1 MAGQHALVLLT
12 AAVLLLQ
19 TCRGQVLTP
28 PYLNLAQGRR
38 IVASATCGEG
48 VSEPE
53 LYCKLAGGTG
63 NEPANLIQGQQC
75 DYCDPRDPSRAHPVS
90 QAVDGTEKWWQSPP
104 LSRGTDYNKVNVTIS
119 LGQLFHVAY
128 VVLKFANAPRPG
140 VWVLE
145 RSTDFGQT
153 YKPWQYF
160 ADTPSDCYN
169 VFGVT
174 PMDRPTHDDSVTCTT
189 EYSNIVPLENGE
201 IHLSLVNGRP
211 SSKNFTH
218 SSMLHEWTKAT
229 NVRLRFLRTKT
240 LLGHLMAVTQQ
251 DPTVTR
257 RYFYSLKDISIG
269 GRCVCNGHADECDGT
284 GSADPNRLVCK
295 CQHNTCGESCEQCCP
310 GFVQKPWQ
318 PATPNN
324 LFECEACNCLGHSSE
339 CYYDPEV
346 AQNRL
351 SLDMRGDFN
360 GGGVCTNCQHNTEGI
375 NCERCKPGF
384 FRVPDT
390 PLTSPYVCQSCQCN
404 SFFTTGTCEQLTGHC
419 YCLPGYAGDDCNQCA
434 SGYVGFPNCKA
445 ELIKKTKSRTNLE
458 PEVYIPLTS
467 EIVDIPPPPPYSQ
480 PEVVQPTPG
489 YDGGYSAYGLFCEC
503 HMNGTAG
510 FTCSVEGDGQCP
522 CKYNYAGRYCEGCAL
537 GYYNFPEC
545 LPCNCDEAGSLSHR
559 CDIQQ
564 GQCECR
570 SGFMGRTCDRCAT
583 GYYNYP
589 RCTSCDCNVMG
600 STQEVCDR
608 DTGTCLCQE
617 PFTGQRCDQ
626 CKSGSYSFPNCIRCN
641 CYGAGVLDD
650 DSKACT
656 DSGQCTCKPA
666 YAGMSCEKCAPGYY
680 GYPDCKSCSCESG
693 GSIGSDCDPRSGQC
707 RCKEHVE
714 GRNCDKCQVGFFNF
728 PNCLECNCNPAGRAP
743 NTECPSVQTM
753 TCDCKSL
760 VEGPDCDQC
769 KPLYWNLLKDNP
781 EGCEECGCFRPGTS
795 SGLGTCDM
803 AIGQCACKANVQGR
817 ICMDCRDGSFGMS
830 EVDSLGCQGCSCD
843 VGGAVTDVCDKAT
856 GQCVCREG
864 MEGRQCDI
872 PTQGQYV
879 PGLYQ
884 YKYEA
889 EDADTPRGMPVRFGY
904 SEKDFPGFS
913 WRGYAIMNT
922 VQPRIILSVLVDRPA
937 LYRVVLS
944 YVNPGQE
951 TVIGNIRANPLSQSA
966 DVVSQQSSEIVFNPT
981 TDPMTVTVV
990 GNSFIMPFVL
1000 NPGQW
1005 SFTIEVSRVLLDYM
1019 VLLPAAYFEAPLLQ
1033 LKVEVPCK
1041 YEIPED
1047 PKDHCLMYTHLPLE
1061 DFTTVQAESGF
1072 FRPQQDDDDMNN
1084 TLSVLGDKIATQ
1096 YIQPSKF
1103 YPLMALL
1110 DHNQMVL
1117 LLELTLPKAGEYVF
1131 VIEYANFETRAQT
1144 LQIRVDKT
1152 EGKNQGIFNINT
1164 CNFSF
1169 RCRAVGIDDNGREA
1183 RFKVTSRSTTISL
1196 SGDKLRVAID
1206 SLTAIP
1212 VKSWDPD
1219 YIIPKPLCVASYGP
1233 FSNHKKRA
1241 DPRCVQS
1248 MYTEPVGTVR
1258 ILPSSGQ
1265 DSMRRQ
1271 PLLVLANSKLFLLDR
1286 EQNQLEFSGRL
1297 LSAGRTVFLLHYF
1310 QPESTGYTA
1319 QVKVTTP
1326 LRQEIQGV
1334 IQVDYCPHS
1343 AGCRATMLFAGL
1355 GEQVDITQPDIRIM
1369 ITIPADRTIWVD
1381 HVVAI
1386 PEFSYTP
1393 SLLMDSRI
1401 DKSGDFIKQC
1411 GKFDFNLNERDLTPF
1426 CRKSIMS
1433 LSAHY
1438 NDGANPCNCNPQG
1451 SSSQTCS
1458 PLGGQCPCKDNIVGR
1473 SCDVCATGYFGFPNC
1488 RECPCGE
1495 NRLCDPVTG
1504 ECICPPR
1511 SRQPEC
1517 TVCEEGTYGY
1527 HPLLGCEPCDC
1538 DAMGILDLN
1547 YPSCN
1552 RNTGQCSCKPNVG
1565 GRRCDRCLPGYYNF
1579 PYCSPCSC
1587 SADGVTEDV
1596 CDQRTGR
1603 CLCKTNVNGQR
1614 CDQCKANTY
1623 HLSTRNPEGCHSCFC
1638 FGATPYCR
1646 SSDLHY
1652 TELLDMEDWTVSNQ
1666 VGSEVMRFN
1675 DKVEVKLGDLIQPD
1689 EPVYW
1694 VAPGIYLGNLV
1705 TSYGGSLTYTV
1716 EYQVTKTA
1724 LMARM
1729 RPTRLPDVLL
1739 SGNDMTI
1746 MYSHPVIPEPD
1757 EPLTV
1762 TVDLLEGNFVHS
1774 NSKGAVSRE
1783 DLLMVLADLQALLI
1797 RASYRE
1803 KILSATIESVKLS
1816 ITTQTF
1822 SGKPALDVE
1831 YCNCPYGYKG
1841 TSCQECDEGYY
1852 RSKTGPYLGQCV
1864 KCECYG
1870 HASSCDENGACIDC
1884 EHHTMGDRCDKC
1896 MTGYYGEPRRGTP
1909 DDCQIC
1915 ACPMA
1920 TEDNNFASECQPLAG
1935 GQFQCTCLPG
1945 YDGPNCDRCAI
1956 GFYGK
1961 PSEVGGFCQR
1971 CDCSG
1976 NVRLTKVGM
1985 KNVEQCDA
1993 ETGQCLDC
2001 LDNTGGRNCQKCAAG
2016 FYGDAMKA
2024 RSCTKCRNCDV
2035 CGTVPDVCDDK
2046 TGKCLCRD
2054 HVVGDKCD
2062 QCEENHYGFDSCQ
2075 GCQACDC
2082 SAEGSLEK
2090 SCHPK
2095 TGQCTCKPGVTG
2107 RRCDRCEPKHS
2118 NFTSSGC
2125 RACNCPKDGPCD
2137 PQTGECRCPEGLTGT
2152 DCESCKNETLLYT
2165 PRGCWDCDTCVH
2177 SLMDYVNNLGENTD
2191 LMKMTIVS
2199 LSAGQIAG
2207 SRVNDIIKGV
2217 EEAKMNIDKMKA
2229 LAKEIDDVEDD
2240 GLRNVSDKYDAFKD
2254 KVDQLKRD
2262 GDQLSNRVDI
2272 ADQLAMSAKDK
2283 VEAAVEELKKIKE
2296 RAENGSI
2303 VDPEAAIAEAQEIL
2317 DNLTKYRDDMQA
2329 NIDTRKKAAED
2340 EQRNAN
2346 ADLKLRARFLALVG
2360 QREDQARK
2368 VRDKVDSF
2376 LQKIGDDVQS
2386 AIFDTNWLISEAAV
2400 LNARNTPPPYEDE
2413 YDELHKLK
2421 MTIDEILGAGMN
2433 LRDQANKQRDEIKA
2447 KLKEIARRDAQLDGA
2462 KTSLQTKTSE
2472 MTKQQ
2477 PELTKKVQAAEEYIS
2492 TLDDRVLM
2500 LEGLL
2505 SRSKSQAENASLAV
2519 NAYGNIVDWFTNALG
2534 NATEAK
2540 ERATDAKKQVDDE
2553 NLPDKASTLH
2563 GNSQHILGNST
2574 EMRDIAEEYLIEMG
2588 RRKEGV
2594 NESGMGLEVAQ
2605 MTFSALKEGQSA
2617 LERAVSTVGD
2627 MDTDLEDAERKTKEA
2642 VEKADIVLEE
2652 VAKIAGPDAEPSGDD
2667 PSNILKDGVKDE
2679 EEDREED
2686 EKKKRRRGNRKRGR
2700 GRKGRRGKKNH
2711 RKPRDVDEF
2720 KGAELAEDEE
2730 ENETG
2735 GQGLTLDK
2743 MEEVVNRMQK
2753 DSVDMEPNLNN
2764 AEKSLD
2770 DLEDDVENME
2780 DNVIQANFDI
2790 QDAESIVK
2798 RLSREGSGLMEQITP
2813 LAEELKSLHT
2823 SVQQRWEEMKRNITN
2838 LKRQVAQAKDQAN
2851 RIMVPMKFNRKSS
2864 VLLKPPA
2871 EIKTAATFLDL
2882 TLFVK
2887 TEAEDNFIFYM
2898 GNKQQPN
2905 KDFIALE
2912 TVKGQ
2917 LYFYFNLGGDDGMV
2931 STTTTINTNQWTKIN
2946 IRRVGREGE
2955 IYLEYINPKTSLTED
2970 ELVVG
2975 EATGD
2980 YTVLD
2985 LNPQSVF
2992 YIGGL
2997 PDGFKSPPIIKN
3009 RHMDGCVESVS
3020 FDSEPVGLW
3029 NFLSAENVDVEG
3041 DDKPCMNRDVLTE
3054 NTHNSFYFDGEG
3066 YANIPKKIL
3075 LEKSTSWVDFKLK
3088 TVADNALLFFASGP
3102 TAYVSIEI
3110 KDGYIVMQADFGE
3123 GNLVLKSK
3131 TKYNNGNAHKITV
3144 RFDNYNMAQL
3154 KIQAEPVAE
3163 GTVPGSG
3170 ARPYIGDRMFIG
3182 GHSGDLPDM
3191 VQGKVISEGLKGCMQ
3206 DFSITRRIQ
3215 TFYGSRALQ
3224 KGITAGCPTTV
3235 TRVASFREESYLS
3248 MPMFTDEEYRN
3259 IEMILTFRTVKPD
3272 GLIMFTANED
3282 QSQALSISLKD
3293 GGVIMSVKSQSSY
3306 VEVRSREKSYNDSRD
3321 HNVWIRKDGVKLT
3334 LIVDN
3339 EDRDEKR
3346 VDASFRELLTPRPI
3360 YFGGVPITTRIRTG
3374 VVASTEG
3381 FEGCISDV
3389 ALNRP
3394 SSYLSAPQPEE
3405 KEGIVTDIEDY
3416 SNALELYEV
3425 SLAGCF
3431 VEEPPMP
3438 TVRPR
3443 PSAIVDTDTDE
3454 PVKTTVPAP
3463 APSPTAAKTTTAA
3476 PERKQTPAVTPST
3489 GGAEKTPTTEQPE
3502 KRPTQKPVTKGPKL
3516 APEPSCALKLRPEL
3530 GDAAEAFQFG
3540 VTSVSRM
3547 EYNKL
3552 PDSFRIRYKFSM
3564 EFKTF
3569 DKSGLLFFMAD
3580 NLEAN
3585 FVTLFLTN
3593 GNLIYMFNCGTGKLK
3608 LKSRTKFND
3617 GQWHRVEFSR
3627 ELQRGTLTVDGL
3639 LLKEGQSP
3647 GNSSFIDAAE
3657 PYYVGGLPSLDVAKK
3672 LPDAAKR
3679 SFDGCIRDLRM
3690 NDQPWGEPTRSYSVG
3705 VCYQSG
3711 EVGTFFTADGGFL
3724 VVDEEFQ
3731 VGMDIEV
3738 TMEIRPRTT
3747 SGVLMAVMSQ
3757 RGDFLLIQLINGT
3770 VVAHVQNGGGVFS
3783 IQPKDRHELC
3793 DGQWHKIEVTKAK
3806 NVLMM
3811 EVDEKDVVPPK
3822 RDDNTG
3828 DSRTDTNDP
3837 LYLGGVPDDMK
3848 THELVVKET
3857 YVGCMRNVK
3866 VNDIGQDFRK
3876 AARFSG
3882 GVIIDTCP
3890 TN

>member
-1 MAGQHALVLLT
+1 M
-12 AAVLLLQ
+12 
-19 TCRGQVLTP
+19 
-28 PYLNLAQGRR
+28 
-38 IVASATCGEG
+38 
-48 VSEPE
+48 
-53 LYCKLAGGTG
+53 
-63 NEPANLIQGQQC
+63 
-75 DYCDPRDPSRAHPVS
+75 
-90 QAVDGTEKWWQSPP
+90 
-104 LSRGTDYNKVNVTIS
+104 
-119 LGQLFHVAY
+119 
-128 VVLKFANAPRPG
+128 RP
-140 VWVLE
+140 
-145 RSTDFGQT
+145 
-153 YKPWQYF
+153 
-160 ADTPSDCYN
+160 
-169 VFGVT
+169 
-174 PMDRPTHDDSVTCTT
+174 
-189 EYSNIVPLENGE
+189 
-201 IHLSLVNGRP
+201 
-211 SSKNFTH
+211 
-218 SSMLHEWTKAT
+218 
-229 NVRLRFLRTKT
+229 
-240 LLGHLMAVTQQ
+240 
-251 DPTVTR
+251 
-257 RYFYSLKDISIG
+257 
-269 GRCVCNGHADECDGT
+269 
-284 GSADPNRLVCK
+284 
-295 CQHNTCGESCEQCCP
+295 
-310 GFVQKPWQ
+310 
-318 PATPNN
+318 
-324 LFECEACNCLGHSSE
+324 
-339 CYYDPEV
+339 
-346 AQNRL
+346 
-351 SLDMRGDFN
+351 
-360 GGGVCTNCQHNTEGI
+360 
-375 NCERCKPGF
+375 
-384 FRVPDT
+384 
-390 PLTSPYVCQSCQCN
+390 
-404 SFFTTGTCEQLTGHC
+404 
-419 YCLPGYAGDDCNQCA
+419 
-434 SGYVGFPNCKA
+434 
-445 ELIKKTKSRTNLE
+445 
-458 PEVYIPLTS
+458 
-467 EIVDIPPPPPYSQ
+467 
-480 PEVVQPTPG
+480 
-489 YDGGYSAYGLFCEC
+489 
-503 HMNGTAG
+503 
-510 FTCSVEGDGQCP
+510 
-522 CKYNYAGRYCEGCAL
+522 
-537 GYYNFPEC
+537 
-545 LPCNCDEAGSLSHR
+545 
-559 CDIQQ
+559 
-564 GQCECR
+564 
-570 SGFMGRTCDRCAT
+570 
-583 GYYNYP
+583 
-589 RCTSCDCNVMG
+589 
-600 STQEVCDR
+600 
-608 DTGTCLCQE
+608 
-617 PFTGQRCDQ
+617 
-626 CKSGSYSFPNCIRCN
+626 
-641 CYGAGVLDD
+641 
-650 DSKACT
+650 
-656 DSGQCTCKPA
+656 
-666 YAGMSCEKCAPGYY
+666 
-680 GYPDCKSCSCESG
+680 
-693 GSIGSDCDPRSGQC
+693 
-707 RCKEHVE
+707 
-714 GRNCDKCQVGFFNF
+714 QVG
-728 PNCLECNCNPAGRAP
+728 
-743 NTECPSVQTM
+743 
-753 TCDCKSL
+753 
-760 VEGPDCDQC
+760 
-769 KPLYWNLLKDNP
+769 
-781 EGCEECGCFRPGTS
+781 
-795 SGLGTCDM
+795 
-803 AIGQCACKANVQGR
+803 GQK
-817 ICMDCRDGSFGMS
+817 
-830 EVDSLGCQGCSCD
+830 
-843 VGGAVTDVCDKAT
+843 
-856 GQCVCREG
+856 
-864 MEGRQCDI
+864 
-872 PTQGQYV
+872 
-879 PGLYQ
+879 
-884 YKYEA
+884 
-889 EDADTPRGMPVRFGY
+889 
-904 SEKDFPGFS
+904 
-913 WRGYAIMNT
+913 
-922 VQPRIILSVLVDRPA
+922 
-937 LYRVVLS
+937 
-944 YVNPGQE
+944 
-951 TVIGNIRANPLSQSA
+951 
-966 DVVSQQSSEIVFNPT
+966 
-981 TDPMTVTVV
+981 
-990 GNSFIMPFVL
+990 
-1000 NPGQW
+1000 
-1005 SFTIEVSRVLLDYM
+1005 
-1019 VLLPAAYFEAPLLQ
+1019 
-1033 LKVEVPCK
+1033 
-1041 YEIPED
+1041 
-1047 PKDHCLMYTHLPLE
+1047 
-1061 DFTTVQAESGF
+1061 
-1072 FRPQQDDDDMNN
+1072 
-1084 TLSVLGDKIATQ
+1084 
-1096 YIQPSKF
+1096 
-1103 YPLMALL
+1103 
-1110 DHNQMVL
+1110 
-1117 LLELTLPKAGEYVF
+1117 
-1131 VIEYANFETRAQT
+1131 
-1144 LQIRVDKT
+1144 
-1152 EGKNQGIFNINT
+1152 
-1164 CNFSF
+1164 
-1169 RCRAVGIDDNGREA
+1169 
-1183 RFKVTSRSTTISL
+1183 
-1196 SGDKLRVAID
+1196 
-1206 SLTAIP
+1206 
-1212 VKSWDPD
+1212 
-1219 YIIPKPLCVASYGP
+1219 
-1233 FSNHKKRA
+1233 
-1241 DPRCVQS
+1241 
-1248 MYTEPVGTVR
+1248 
-1258 ILPSSGQ
+1258 
-1265 DSMRRQ
+1265 
-1271 PLLVLANSKLFLLDR
+1271 
-1286 EQNQLEFSGRL
+1286 
-1297 LSAGRTVFLLHYF
+1297 
-1310 QPESTGYTA
+1310 
-1319 QVKVTTP
+1319 
-1326 LRQEIQGV
+1326 
-1334 IQVDYCPHS
+1334 
-1343 AGCRATMLFAGL
+1343 
-1355 GEQVDITQPDIRIM
+1355 
-1369 ITIPADRTIWVD
+1369 
-1381 HVVAI
+1381 
-1386 PEFSYTP
+1386 
-1393 SLLMDSRI
+1393 
-1401 DKSGDFIKQC
+1401 
-1411 GKFDFNLNERDLTPF
+1411 
-1426 CRKSIMS
+1426 
-1433 LSAHY
+1433 
-1438 NDGANPCNCNPQG
+1438 
-1451 SSSQTCS
+1451 
-1458 PLGGQCPCKDNIVGR
+1458 
-1473 SCDVCATGYFGFPNC
+1473 
-1488 RECPCGE
+1488 
-1495 NRLCDPVTG
+1495 
-1504 ECICPPR
+1504 
-1511 SRQPEC
+1511 
-1517 TVCEEGTYGY
+1517 
-1527 HPLLGCEPCDC
+1527 
-1538 DAMGILDLN
+1538 
-1547 YPSCN
+1547 
-1552 RNTGQCSCKPNVG
+1552 
-1565 GRRCDRCLPGYYNF
+1565 
-1579 PYCSPCSC
+1579 
-1587 SADGVTEDV
+1587 
-1596 CDQRTGR
+1596 
-1603 CLCKTNVNGQR
+1603 
-1614 CDQCKANTY
+1614 
-1623 HLSTRNPEGCHSCFC
+1623 
-1638 FGATPYCR
+1638 
-1646 SSDLHY
+1646 
-1652 TELLDMEDWTVSNQ
+1652 
-1666 VGSEVMRFN
+1666 
-1675 DKVEVKLGDLIQPD
+1675 
-1689 EPVYW
+1689 
-1694 VAPGIYLGNLV
+1694 
-1705 TSYGGSLTYTV
+1705 
-1716 EYQVTKTA
+1716 
-1724 LMARM
+1724 
-1729 RPTRLPDVLL
+1729 
-1739 SGNDMTI
+1739 
-1746 MYSHPVIPEPD
+1746 
-1757 EPLTV
+1757 
-1762 TVDLLEGNFVHS
+1762 
-1774 NSKGAVSRE
+1774 
-1783 DLLMVLADLQALLI
+1783 
-1797 RASYRE
+1797 
-1803 KILSATIESVKLS
+1803 
-1816 ITTQTF
+1816 
-1822 SGKPALDVE
+1822 
-1831 YCNCPYGYKG
+1831 
-1841 TSCQECDEGYY
+1841 
-1852 RSKTGPYLGQCV
+1852 
-1864 KCECYG
+1864 
-1870 HASSCDENGACIDC
+1870 
-1884 EHHTMGDRCDKC
+1884 
-1896 MTGYYGEPRRGTP
+1896 
-1909 DDCQIC
+1909 
-1915 ACPMA
+1915 
-1920 TEDNNFASECQPLAG
+1920 
-1935 GQFQCTCLPG
+1935 
-1945 YDGPNCDRCAI
+1945 
-1956 GFYGK
+1956 
-1961 PSEVGGFCQR
+1961 
-1971 CDCSG
+1971 
-1976 NVRLTKVGM
+1976 
-1985 KNVEQCDA
+1985 
-1993 ETGQCLDC
+1993 
-2001 LDNTGGRNCQKCAAG
+2001 
-2016 FYGDAMKA
+2016 
-2024 RSCTKCRNCDV
+2024 
-2035 CGTVPDVCDDK
+2035 
-2046 TGKCLCRD
+2046 
-2054 HVVGDKCD
+2054 
-2062 QCEENHYGFDSCQ
+2062 
-2075 GCQACDC
+2075 
-2082 SAEGSLEK
+2082 
-2090 SCHPK
+2090 
-2095 TGQCTCKPGVTG
+2095 
-2107 RRCDRCEPKHS
+2107 
-2118 NFTSSGC
+2118 
-2125 RACNCPKDGPCD
+2125 
-2137 PQTGECRCPEGLTGT
+2137 
-2152 DCESCKNETLLYT
+2152 
-2165 PRGCWDCDTCVH
+2165 
-2177 SLMDYVNNLGENTD
+2177 
-2191 LMKMTIVS
+2191 
-2199 LSAGQIAG
+2199 
-2207 SRVNDIIKGV
+2207 
-2217 EEAKMNIDKMKA
+2217 
-2229 LAKEIDDVEDD
+2229 
-2240 GLRNVSDKYDAFKD
+2240 
-2254 KVDQLKRD
+2254 
-2262 GDQLSNRVDI
+2262 
-2272 ADQLAMSAKDK
+2272 
-2283 VEAAVEELKKIKE
+2283 
-2296 RAENGSI
+2296 
-2303 VDPEAAIAEAQEIL
+2303 
-2317 DNLTKYRDDMQA
+2317 
-2329 NIDTRKKAAED
+2329 
-2340 EQRNAN
+2340 
-2346 ADLKLRARFLALVG
+2346 
-2360 QREDQARK
+2360 
-2368 VRDKVDSF
+2368 
-2376 LQKIGDDVQS
+2376 
-2386 AIFDTNWLISEAAV
+2386 
-2400 LNARNTPPPYEDE
+2400 
-2413 YDELHKLK
+2413 
-2421 MTIDEILGAGMN
+2421 
-2433 LRDQANKQRDEIKA
+2433 
-2447 KLKEIARRDAQLDGA
+2447 
-2462 KTSLQTKTSE
+2462 
-2472 MTKQQ
+2472 
-2477 PELTKKVQAAEEYIS
+2477 
-2492 TLDDRVLM
+2492 
-2500 LEGLL
+2500 
-2505 SRSKSQAENASLAV
+2505 SKSQAENASLAV

-2563 GNSQHILGNST
+2563 GISQHILGNST

-2617 LERAVSTVGD
+2617 LERGD

-2652 VAKIAGPDAEPSGDD
+2652 VAKIAGP
-2667 PSNILKDGVKDE
+2667 
-2679 EEDREED
+2679 
-2686 EKKKRRRGNRKRGR
+2686 
-2700 GRKGRRGKKNH
+2700 
-2711 RKPRDVDEF
+2711 
-2720 KGAELAEDEE
+2720 GAELAEDEE

-3066 YANIPKKIL
+3066 FANIPKKIL

>member
-1 MAGQHALVLLT
+1 MADVLVTEWLLREPYDGKKVKGGQT
-12 AAVLLLQ
+12 ENREI
-19 TCRGQVLTP
+19 C
-28 PYLNLAQGRR
+28 
-38 IVASATCGEG
+38 E
-48 VSEPE
+48 
-53 LYCKLAGGTG
+53 
-63 NEPANLIQGQQC
+63 
-75 DYCDPRDPSRAHPVS
+75 RDK
-90 QAVDGTEKWWQSPP
+90 E
-104 LSRGTDYNKVNVTIS
+104 SRGVHLS
-119 LGQLFHVAY
+119 LWLTGIGPIRWSFDHAWAQSIPAVRLALFVMASTCADQLFHVAY

-404 SFFTTGTCEQLTGHC
+404 SFFTTGTCEQLTGRC

-445 ELIKKTKSRTNLE
+445 DLIKKTKSRTNLE

-489 YDGGYSAYGLFCEC
+489 YDGGYIPDDFQEHGEAGENTVDNVCEC

-1233 FSNHKKRA
+1233 FSNHK
-1241 DPRCVQS
+1241 CVQS

-1473 SCDVCATGYFGFPNC
+1473 SCDVCATGYFGFPSC

-1527 HPLLGCEPCDC
+1527 HPLLGCEESVLTPTPCCKHVWNKTPRLHLSLSELFNASLVTNWRGGSAGKRPTHASSKLRPRDRTLKHPESDTQRGGQTPSFDRRKSHPSLSPHSTRNHFRRRHTQGGDRRGSKTQPGGLSTVIPAGGESTFSGHIRGQFRAGWRPNQESSPHRTDWANLRLGRQLAPGPQPNCTKTRRVPASPKPRIRAALPRRGQFRAGWRPNQESSPHRTDWANLRLGRQLAPGPQPNCTKTRRVPASPRRTHVLLSVSSFVLCSDIMATATRAPRQWCLTKTETINPFENWRSNLVYVRSLDTTESVLTPTPCCKHVWNKTPRLHLSLSELFNASLPCDC

-1603 CLCKTNVNGQR
+1603 CLCKTNVNGPR

-2165 PRGCWDCDTCVH
+2165 PRGCW
-2177 SLMDYVNNLGENTD
+2177 
-2191 LMKMTIVS
+2191 
-2199 LSAGQIAG
+2199 
-2207 SRVNDIIKGV
+2207 
-2217 EEAKMNIDKMKA
+2217 
-2229 LAKEIDDVEDD
+2229 
-2240 GLRNVSDKYDAFKD
+2240 
-2254 KVDQLKRD
+2254 
-2262 GDQLSNRVDI
+2262 
-2272 ADQLAMSAKDK
+2272 
-2283 VEAAVEELKKIKE
+2283 
-2296 RAENGSI
+2296 
-2303 VDPEAAIAEAQEIL
+2303 
-2317 DNLTKYRDDMQA
+2317 
-2329 NIDTRKKAAED
+2329 
-2340 EQRNAN
+2340 
-2346 ADLKLRARFLALVG
+2346 
-2360 QREDQARK
+2360 
-2368 VRDKVDSF
+2368 
-2376 LQKIGDDVQS
+2376 
-2386 AIFDTNWLISEAAV
+2386 
-2400 LNARNTPPPYEDE
+2400 
-2413 YDELHKLK
+2413 
-2421 MTIDEILGAGMN
+2421 
-2433 LRDQANKQRDEIKA
+2433 
-2447 KLKEIARRDAQLDGA
+2447 
-2462 KTSLQTKTSE
+2462 
-2472 MTKQQ
+2472 
-2477 PELTKKVQAAEEYIS
+2477 
-2492 TLDDRVLM
+2492 
-2500 LEGLL
+2500 
-2505 SRSKSQAENASLAV
+2505 
-2519 NAYGNIVDWFTNALG
+2519 
-2534 NATEAK
+2534 
-2540 ERATDAKKQVDDE
+2540 
-2553 NLPDKASTLH
+2553 
-2563 GNSQHILGNST
+2563 
-2574 EMRDIAEEYLIEMG
+2574 
-2588 RRKEGV
+2588 
-2594 NESGMGLEVAQ
+2594 
-2605 MTFSALKEGQSA
+2605 
-2617 LERAVSTVGD
+2617 
-2627 MDTDLEDAERKTKEA
+2627 
-2642 VEKADIVLEE
+2642 
-2652 VAKIAGPDAEPSGDD
+2652 
-2667 PSNILKDGVKDE
+2667 
-2679 EEDREED
+2679 
-2686 EKKKRRRGNRKRGR
+2686 
-2700 GRKGRRGKKNH
+2700 
-2711 RKPRDVDEF
+2711 
-2720 KGAELAEDEE
+2720 
-2730 ENETG
+2730 
-2735 GQGLTLDK
+2735 
-2743 MEEVVNRMQK
+2743 
-2753 DSVDMEPNLNN
+2753 
-2764 AEKSLD
+2764 
-2770 DLEDDVENME
+2770 
-2780 DNVIQANFDI
+2780 
-2790 QDAESIVK
+2790 
-2798 RLSREGSGLMEQITP
+2798 
-2813 LAEELKSLHT
+2813 
-2823 SVQQRWEEMKRNITN
+2823 
-2838 LKRQVAQAKDQAN
+2838 
-2851 RIMVPMKFNRKSS
+2851 
-2864 VLLKPPA
+2864 
-2871 EIKTAATFLDL
+2871 
-2882 TLFVK
+2882 
-2887 TEAEDNFIFYM
+2887 
-2898 GNKQQPN
+2898 
-2905 KDFIALE
+2905 
-2912 TVKGQ
+2912 
-2917 LYFYFNLGGDDGMV
+2917 
-2931 STTTTINTNQWTKIN
+2931 
-2946 IRRVGREGE
+2946 
-2955 IYLEYINPKTSLTED
+2955 
-2970 ELVVG
+2970 
-2975 EATGD
+2975 
-2980 YTVLD
+2980 
-2985 LNPQSVF
+2985 
-2992 YIGGL
+2992 
-2997 PDGFKSPPIIKN
+2997 
-3009 RHMDGCVESVS
+3009 
-3020 FDSEPVGLW
+3020 
-3029 NFLSAENVDVEG
+3029 
-3041 DDKPCMNRDVLTE
+3041 
-3054 NTHNSFYFDGEG
+3054 
-3066 YANIPKKIL
+3066 
-3075 LEKSTSWVDFKLK
+3075 
-3088 TVADNALLFFASGP
+3088 
-3102 TAYVSIEI
+3102 
-3110 KDGYIVMQADFGE
+3110 
-3123 GNLVLKSK
+3123 
-3131 TKYNNGNAHKITV
+3131 
-3144 RFDNYNMAQL
+3144 
-3154 KIQAEPVAE
+3154 
-3163 GTVPGSG
+3163 
-3170 ARPYIGDRMFIG
+3170 
-3182 GHSGDLPDM
+3182 
-3191 VQGKVISEGLKGCMQ
+3191 
-3206 DFSITRRIQ
+3206 
-3215 TFYGSRALQ
+3215 
-3224 KGITAGCPTTV
+3224 
-3235 TRVASFREESYLS
+3235 
-3248 MPMFTDEEYRN
+3248 
-3259 IEMILTFRTVKPD
+3259 
-3272 GLIMFTANED
+3272 
-3282 QSQALSISLKD
+3282 
-3293 GGVIMSVKSQSSY
+3293 
-3306 VEVRSREKSYNDSRD
+3306 
-3321 HNVWIRKDGVKLT
+3321 
-3334 LIVDN
+3334 
-3339 EDRDEKR
+3339 
-3346 VDASFRELLTPRPI
+3346 
-3360 YFGGVPITTRIRTG
+3360 
-3374 VVASTEG
+3374 
-3381 FEGCISDV
+3381 
-3389 ALNRP
+3389 
-3394 SSYLSAPQPEE
+3394 
-3405 KEGIVTDIEDY
+3405 
-3416 SNALELYEV
+3416 
-3425 SLAGCF
+3425 
-3431 VEEPPMP
+3431 
-3438 TVRPR
+3438 
-3443 PSAIVDTDTDE
+3443 
-3454 PVKTTVPAP
+3454 
-3463 APSPTAAKTTTAA
+3463 
-3476 PERKQTPAVTPST
+3476 
-3489 GGAEKTPTTEQPE
+3489 
-3502 KRPTQKPVTKGPKL
+3502 
-3516 APEPSCALKLRPEL
+3516 
-3530 GDAAEAFQFG
+3530 
-3540 VTSVSRM
+3540 
-3547 EYNKL
+3547 
-3552 PDSFRIRYKFSM
+3552 
-3564 EFKTF
+3564 
-3569 DKSGLLFFMAD
+3569 
-3580 NLEAN
+3580 
-3585 FVTLFLTN
+3585 
-3593 GNLIYMFNCGTGKLK
+3593 
-3608 LKSRTKFND
+3608 
-3617 GQWHRVEFSR
+3617 
-3627 ELQRGTLTVDGL
+3627 
-3639 LLKEGQSP
+3639 
-3647 GNSSFIDAAE
+3647 
-3657 PYYVGGLPSLDVAKK
+3657 
-3672 LPDAAKR
+3672 
-3679 SFDGCIRDLRM
+3679 
-3690 NDQPWGEPTRSYSVG
+3690 
-3705 VCYQSG
+3705 
-3711 EVGTFFTADGGFL
+3711 
-3724 VVDEEFQ
+3724 
-3731 VGMDIEV
+3731 
-3738 TMEIRPRTT
+3738 
-3747 SGVLMAVMSQ
+3747 
-3757 RGDFLLIQLINGT
+3757 
-3770 VVAHVQNGGGVFS
+3770 
-3783 IQPKDRHELC
+3783 
-3793 DGQWHKIEVTKAK
+3793 
-3806 NVLMM
+3806 
-3811 EVDEKDVVPPK
+3811 
-3822 RDDNTG
+3822 
-3828 DSRTDTNDP
+3828 
-3837 LYLGGVPDDMK
+3837 
-3848 THELVVKET
+3848 
-3857 YVGCMRNVK
+3857 
-3866 VNDIGQDFRK
+3866 
-3876 AARFSG
+3876 
-3882 GVIIDTCP
+3882 
-3890 TN
+3890 